1 MSIQKTEMELRE
13 FVRDNMGLSA
23 DHVNNMTLNELKLFA
38 PATTI
43 VEQKVFF
50 DVTYNNETV
59 RFYAMSEKD
68 LKDKIKDKWTLD
80 KMVVSVKIVPAT
92 TILD

>member
-1 MSIQKTEMELRE
+1 MLIQKTEMELRE
-13 FVRDNMGLSA
+13 FVRDKMGMSA
-23 DHVNNMTLNELKLFA
+23 DYVNNMSLNELKLFA

>member
-13 FVRDNMGLSA
+13 FVRDNMGLST
-23 DHVNNMTLNELKLFA
+23 DYVNNLSLNELKLFA

-80 KMVVSVKIVPAT
+80 KMVVIVKIVPAT

>member
-23 DHVNNMTLNELKLFA
+23 DYVNNLSLNELKLFA

>member
-1 MSIQKTEMELRE
+1 MSIQKTEIELRE
-13 FVRDNMGLSA
+13 FVRDNMGVSTE
-23 DHVNNMTLNELKLFA
+23 HVNDMTLKELKMFA

-43 VEQKVFF
+43 VEQKVLF

>member
-1 MSIQKTEMELRE
+1 MPIQKTEIELRE
-13 FVRDNMGLSA
+13 FVRDNMGVSTE
-23 DHVNNMTLNELKLFA
+23 HVNDMSLKELKMFA

-43 VEQKVFF
+43 VEQKVLF

-68 LKDKIKDKWTLD
+68 LKDKIKDKWSLSE
-80 KMVVSVKIVPAT
+80 MLVCVKIVPAT

>member
-13 FVRDNMGLSA
+13 FVRDNMGLST
-23 DHVNNMTLNELKLFA
+23 DYVNNLSLNELKLFA

>member
-13 FVRDNMGLSA
+13 FVRDNMGMST
-23 DHVNNMTLNELKLFA
+23 DYVNNMSLNELKLFA

>member
-1 MSIQKTEMELRE
+1 MPIQKTEMELRE
-13 FVRDNMGLSA
+13 FVRDKMGMSA
-23 DHVNNMTLNELKLFA
+23 DYVNNMSLNELKLFA

>member
-1 MSIQKTEMELRE
+1 MPIQKTEMELRE
-13 FVRDNMGLSA
+13 FVRDNMGMST
-23 DHVNNMTLNELKLFA
+23 DYVNNMSLNELKLFA

>member
-1 MSIQKTEMELRE
+1 MPIQKTEIELRE
-13 FVRDNMGLSA
+13 FVRDNMGVSTE
-23 DHVNNMTLNELKLFA
+23 HVNNMTLNELKMFA
-38 PATTI
+38 PTTTI
-43 VEQKVFF
+43 VEQKVLF

-68 LKDKIKDKWTLD
+68 LKDKIEDKWSLG
-80 KMVVSVKIVPAT
+80 KMVVGVKIVPAT

>member
-1 MSIQKTEMELRE
+1 MPIQKTEIELRE
-13 FVRDNMGLSA
+13 FVRDNMGVSTE
-23 DHVNNMTLNELKLFA
+23 HVNDMSLKELKMFA

-80 KMVVSVKIVPAT
+80 KMVVTVKIVPAT

>member
-1 MSIQKTEMELRE
+1 MPIQKTEMELRE
-13 FVRDNMGLSA
+13 FVRDNMGMST
-23 DHVNNMTLNELKLFA
+23 DYVNNMSLNELKLFA

-92 TILD
+92 TILY

>member
-1 MSIQKTEMELRE
+1 MPIQKTEMELRE
-13 FVRDNMGLSA
+13 FVRDNMGMSA
-23 DHVNNMTLNELKLFA
+23 DYVNNMSLNELKLFA

>member
-13 FVRDNMGLSA
+13 FVRDNMGVS
-23 DHVNNMTLNELKLFA
+23 DEHVNAMSLKELKMFA
-38 PATTI
+38 PTTTI

>member
-13 FVRDNMGLSA
+13 FVRDNMGMSA
-23 DHVNNMTLNELKLFA
+23 DHVNNMSLNELKLFA

>member
-13 FVRDNMGLSA
+13 FVRDNMGMSA
-23 DHVNNMTLNELKLFA
+23 DYVNNMSLNELKLFA

>member
-13 FVRDNMGLSA
+13 FVRDNMGMSA

-43 VEQKVFF
+43 VEQKVLF

-68 LKDKIKDKWTLD
+68 LKDKIKDKWTLS
-80 KMVVSVKIVPAT
+80 KMVVGVKIVPAT

>member
-1 MSIQKTEMELRE
+1 MPIQKTEIELRE
-13 FVRDNMGLSA
+13 FVRDNMGMST
-23 DHVNNMTLNELKLFA
+23 DYVNNMSLNELKLFA

>member
-1 MSIQKTEMELRE
+1 MLIQKTEMELRE
-13 FVRDNMGLSA
+13 FVRDNMGMSV
-23 DHVNNMTLNELKLFA
+23 DYVNNMSLNELKLFA

>member
-13 FVRDNMGLSA
+13 FVRDNMGMST
-23 DHVNNMTLNELKLFA
+23 DYVNNLSLNELKLFA

>member
-13 FVRDNMGLSA
+13 FVRDNMGMSA

-43 VEQKVFF
+43 VEQKVLF

>member
-1 MSIQKTEMELRE
+1 MPIQKTEIELRE
-13 FVRDNMGLSA
+13 FVRDNMGMST
-23 DHVNNMTLNELKLFA
+23 DYVNNMSLNELKLFA

-80 KMVVSVKIVPAT
+80 KMVVGVKIVPAT

>member
-23 DHVNNMTLNELKLFA
+23 DHVNNMSLNELKLFA

>member
-1 MSIQKTEMELRE
+1 MSIQKTEIELRE
-13 FVRDNMGLSA
+13 FVRDNMGVSA
-23 DHVNNMTLNELKLFA
+23 EHVNAMSLKELKMFA